1 MRFKTVT
8 IERAKKYY
16 HKIFLNCCLILLSGM
31 STISKSVYE
40 ALKKPLFPLKYERKH
55 GLIFWR
61 ERILYAFSFISLYF
75 GFIVLIP
82 SIIASVTNDVISIA
96 VIDVLVYLYVVFL
109 FTSRNLTF
117 KFRVNNLLII
127 IYFLSVILLLILGP
141 YGAGII
147 WLFTVPL
154 MAGIFMGLRPAIHA
168 IIVNLLT
175 LIGLGFFIHAM
186 PSSFFRISDYGLDG
200 FIAVS
205 LNFLAIN
212 MVFSV
217 STGVLLDGLNE
228 TMKEEEKMRA
238 LLEDEKNV
246 MEKLKEKAEASDKI
260 KTSFLT
266 NISHDL
272 RTPLNA
278 ILGFTQLLRTKKV
291 NEETLHK
298 YCSIIMAQ
306 GESLLRLINDIID
319 IAKIESDEI
328 AISKE
333 NFALRHLLDDIY
345 SFYQN
350 QLKIKN
356 QKNIEIKFT
365 VEKTVPEVIFQ
376 DQHRLKQILYNLL
389 GNALK
394 FTYSGHIML
403 SVKNHDN
410 RSILFGIEDTGIG
423 IPKNKLEIIFERF
436 RQVDESP
443 TKSFGG
449 AGLGLSICKSLIDL
463 LGGFIWVESELD
475 KGTTFY
481 FILPVQ

>member
-1 MRFKTVT
+1 
-8 IERAKKYY
+8 
-16 HKIFLNCCLILLSGM
+16 M
-31 STISKSVYE
+31 STILKSVYE
-40 ALKKPLFPLKYERKH
+40 TLKKPLFPLKYERKH

-61 ERILYAFSFISLYF
+61 ERILYAFSFITLYI

-82 SIIASVTNDVISIA
+82 SIIASVANDVISIA
-96 VIDVLVYLYVVFL
+96 IIDTFVYLYVVFL

-117 KFRVNNLLII
+117 RFRVNNLLII
-127 IYFLSVILLLILGP
+127 IYILSVILLLVLGP

-147 WLFTVPL
+147 WLFTIPL
-154 MAGIFMGLRPAIHA
+154 MAGIFLGLRPAINA
-168 IIVNLLT
+168 IIVNLFT
-175 LIGLGFFIHAM
+175 LIALGFIIYATSS
-186 PSSFFRISDYGLDG
+186 SSFRITDYGLDG
-200 FIAVS
+200 FIAVG

-238 LLEDEKNV
+238 QLEEEKNV
-246 MEKLKEKAEASDKI
+246 MVTLKEKAEASDKI
-260 KTSFLT
+260 KTAFLT

-278 ILGFTQLLRTKKV
+278 ILGFTQLLNTKKV
-291 NEETLHK
+291 NDETLNK

-319 IAKIESDEI
+319 IAKIEADEI

-333 NFALRHLLDDIY
+333 NFDLRYLLDDVFN
-345 SFYQN
+345 FYQN
-350 QLKIKN
+350 QLTIKN
-356 QKNIEIKFT
+356 QKNIELKFSI
-365 VEKTVPEVIFQ
+365 EETVPKVIFQ
-376 DQHRLKQILYNLL
+376 DQHRLKQILFNLL

-394 FTYSGHIML
+394 FTYTGHVIL
-403 SVKNHDN
+403 DVKNHDT
-410 RSILFGIEDTGIG
+410 RSILFSIEDTGIG

-463 LGGFIWVESELD
+463 LGGYLWVESELD